1 MGSSSSHDLQAGVRV
16 GSRAGS
22 RVGSPVELPAT
33 LRERMARIEGRVQA
47 CVGGRIDAHVGA
59 HFGAHFGAHVG
70 GAVHEVFGSPTVPAA
85 CTAITASSRCVP
97 TGWAQVDAALGGG
110 LARCGLHEWR
120 HDDDQLHARC
130 APMQAFIHL
139 AWQALLHDERHCP
152 GMARRVVWVGRA
164 VWPCAEA
171 LVRGMRVGV
180 RAMFGQRCPRLWP
193 DARLVRQSL
202 LVDDGACGARAER
215 GACGAR
221 LWAIE
226 QAVRCPGV
234 CAVIADGAGFDLAAT
249 RRLQLAAADALL
261 LVARPHERRPT
272 LSAASTRWR
281 VRAEPSGALPASLAE
296 LLAARTWRVPP
307 EPACVVELE
316 RIKGRGGGTM
326 NSADTA
332 VCITHAWQWQGA
344 DQPPKSLVAEAERR
358 RKKKDA
364 LLAARAAQA
373 LAQRR
378 REEHESHVIAA
389 NYPLPADHAML
400 SGDHAAGVGD
410 VVRRSRRARRAR

>member
-1 MGSSSSHDLQAGVRV
+1 MGSSSSHDSHAALRGA
-16 GSRAGS
+16 SHA
-22 RVGSPVELPAT
+22 A
-33 LRERMARIEGRVQA
+33 LRERMATIEGRVGSA
-47 CVGGRIDAHVGA
+47 VREAH
-59 HFGAHFGAHVG
+59 
-70 GAVHEVFGSPTVPAA
+70 GSPGVLGMAA
-85 CTAITASSRCVP
+85 AHTACATINASSRCIA
-97 TGWAQVDAALGGG
+97 TGWQQVDAALGGG
-110 LARCGLHEWR
+110 LARCGLHEWW
-120 HDDDQLHARC
+120 HDDDYPHTRC

-139 AWQALLHDERHCP
+139 AWQALLHDERHQPC
-152 GMARRVVWVGRA
+152 MARRIVWVGRA

-180 RAMFGQRCPRLWP
+180 HAMFGQRCPRLWP

-202 LVDDGACGARAER
+202 LVDDGARTAFDAT
-215 GACGAR
+215 GAR

-261 LVARPHERRPT
+261 LVARPHGRSST

-281 VRAEPSGALPASLAE
+281 VRTEPSGALPASLAE
-296 LLAARTWRVPP
+296 LLAARAMPERIGAGVDVGAAAGAGAWRVPP

-326 NSADTA
+326 NSADAA
-332 VCITHAWQWQGA
+332 VRITHAWQWQGA
-344 DQPPKSLVAEAERR
+344 EQPPKSLVAETERC